1 MEKTQL
7 MNKSQ
12 KKEPE
17 KKNKSNNPWII
28 AWRRLLRDKT
38 AVFGLYIII
47 FLIFIAVFAPILS
60 PYHPIEDFNL
70 SEAFQG
76 PSMKH
81 WFGTDWMGRDIL
93 SRVLYGS
100 RISLTVGLA
109 SRVVTL
115 SIGITLGALAGY
127 FRGKVDMVIMRLAEI
142 MDAFPNFLFAIAISV
157 AIGPGLYTVFFAL
170 GFVGWSGMARLIRG
184 QVMLYRESEFVEAAR
199 SLGASNSRIIF
210 KEILPNCMA
219 PVIISTTMG
228 ISSAIMA
235 EASLSFLG
243 LGAQPP
249 TPTWGSM
256 MNFGRQYIWT
266 APYMII
272 FPGLAI
278 VLTVYGFNLFGD
290 GLRDVLDP
298 RMKD

>member
-1 MEKTQL
+1 MEYK
-7 MNKSQ
+7 NY
-12 KKEPE
+12 KK
-17 KKNKSNNPWII
+17 KKSNNPWLI

-38 AVFGLYIII
+38 AMIGLYIVM
-47 FLIFIAVFAPILS
+47 FLILIAIFAPLLT
-60 PYHPIEDFNL
+60 PYHPIDDFDL

-76 PSMKH
+76 PSSKH

-93 SRVLYGS
+93 SRILYGS

-109 SRVVTL
+109 SRLVTL
-115 SIGITLGALAGY
+115 SIGIPLGALAGFY
-127 FRGKVDMVIMRLAEI
+127 RGKVDLVIMRFAEI
-142 MDAFPNFLFAIAISV
+142 MDAFPSFLFAIAISIS
-157 AIGPGLYTVFFAL
+157 IGKGIYSVFFAL

-184 QVMLYRESEFVEAAR
+184 QILAYRESEFVEAAK
-199 SLGASNSRIIF
+199 SQGASDRRLIF
-210 KEILPNCMA
+210 SEILPNCMA

-228 ISSAIMA
+228 ISSAILS
-235 EASLSFLG
+235 EAGLSFLG

-256 MNFGRQYIWT
+256 MNFGRQYLFT
-266 APYMII
+266 EPYMII

-278 VLTVYGFNLFGD
+278 LITVYGFNLFGD

>member
-1 MEKTQL
+1 MY
-7 MNKSQ
+7 KSEMI
-12 KKEPE
+12 KKIPQRQP
-17 KKNKSNNPWII
+17 KKKSRSNSPWMI
-28 AWRRLLRDKT
+28 ALRRLFRDKT
-38 AVFGLYIII
+38 AMMGLYIIV
-47 FLIFIAVFAPILS
+47 FLILISVFAPIIS
-60 PYHPIEDFNL
+60 PYDPIEDFNL
-70 SEAFQG
+70 SDAFQG
-76 PSMKH
+76 PSMKY

-100 RISLTVGLA
+100 RISLTIGLA
-109 SRVVTL
+109 SRIVTL
-115 SIGITLGALAGY
+115 SLGITLGALAGY
-127 FRGKVDMVIMRLAEI
+127 FRGRVDMVIMRIVEI

-157 AIGPGLYTVFFAL
+157 AIGRGLYTVFFAL
-170 GFVGWSGMARLIRG
+170 GFVGWSGMCRLIRG
-184 QVMLYRESEFVEAAR
+184 QVMAYRESEFVEASR
-199 SLGASNSRIIF
+199 SLGASNLRIIF

-228 ISSAIMA
+228 ISNAIMA
-235 EASLSFLG
+235 EAGLSFLG

-266 APYMII
+266 EPHMVI